1 MRAHCRPG
9 QSSDSGSA
17 GRSQKSKLWE
27 PKGWIERASR
37 GGGGIRKWSI
47 SHVFA
52 VVSMDGR
59 RGSFSHREFLSC
71 DSGGL
76 FPHSPPFDT
85 SFLPRT
91 SSRNITLSRYFPSN
105 GTDRPRLRE
114 REFPKSPVDGRT
126 DAERLRFDCGFE
138 KWRKFVFFFGSA
150 VQKGQ
155 FLIGRLFPERRGR
168 RTRTRPSSSFIA
180 IRWLPLERASSVRA
194 ERASCSKFQRGTHS
208 RQPRLSEERDSG
220 GRRLRAFILPK
231 SFASASPR
239 HVAWGETRDRSGR
252 GLRRPE
258 RKSEYFPPL
267 PPPLS
272 PSLPPP
278 LFSRDFDSDFAR
290 KEGRGE

>member
-1 MRAHCRPG
+1 MVNFTCVCSGVHRRP
-9 QSSDSGSA
+9 S
-17 GRSQKSKLWE
+17 RVIFPPRVSQLCFW
-27 PKGWIERASR
+27 
-37 GGGGIRKWSI
+37 
-47 SHVFA
+47 
-52 VVSMDGR
+52 
-59 RGSFSHREFLSC
+59 
-71 DSGGL
+71 GL
-76 FPHSPPFDT
+76 FSHSPPFDT

-105 GTDRPRLRE
+105 GTDRPRQRE
-114 REFPKSPVDGRT
+114 SSPNSQWT
-126 DAERLRFDCGFE
+126 DAGAERLRFDCGFE

-239 HVAWGETRDRSGR
+239 HVA
-252 GLRRPE
+252 
-258 RKSEYFPPL
+258 
-267 PPPLS
+267 
-272 PSLPPP
+272 
-278 LFSRDFDSDFAR
+278 
-290 KEGRGE
+290 

>member
-1 MRAHCRPG
+1 MDRT
-9 QSSDSGSA
+9 S
-17 GRSQKSKLWE
+17 E
-27 PKGWIERASR
+27 P
-37 GGGGIRKWSI
+37 
-47 SHVFA
+47 
-52 VVSMDGR
+52 R
-59 RGSFSHREFLSC
+59 RGRNSEVVNFTC
-71 DSGGL
+71 VCSGVHGRPSRVIFPPRVSQLCFWGL
-76 FPHSPPFDT
+76 FSHSPPFDT

-114 REFPKSPVDGRT
+114 SSPNPQWT
-126 DAERLRFDCGFE
+126 DADAGAERLRFDCGFE

-155 FLIGRLFPERRGR
+155 FLIGRLFPERRGRR

-220 GRRLRAFILPK
+220 GRRRRRRAFILPK

-239 HVAWGETRDRSGR
+239 HVA
-252 GLRRPE
+252 
-258 RKSEYFPPL
+258 
-267 PPPLS
+267 
-272 PSLPPP
+272 
-278 LFSRDFDSDFAR
+278 
-290 KEGRGE
+290 